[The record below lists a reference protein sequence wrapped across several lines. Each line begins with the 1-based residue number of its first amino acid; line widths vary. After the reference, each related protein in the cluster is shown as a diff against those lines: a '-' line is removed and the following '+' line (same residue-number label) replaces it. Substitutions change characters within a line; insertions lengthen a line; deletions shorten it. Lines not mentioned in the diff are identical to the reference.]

1 MPLWGV
7 VTSAA
12 APVLL
17 VAGWTIA
24 ARLQPE
30 GFDPVSQTI
39 SELAGDDAT
48 DQWVMTSAIIG
59 TGIAQM
65 ATAIAMRPVP
75 RTGRVLLATGG
86 VFTVL
91 IALNP
96 LPAGGAG
103 STAHAVVAAGSFGAL
118 ALWPFAGWRTGDA
131 LPWALRRGVALSAGV
146 GLVAATAWFFHGVLT
161 ESAHV
166 GLVERVDALLLNLWP
181 LAVAVSL
188 RSSHADRGRGR

>member
-1 MPLWGV
+1 MPRWGV
-7 VTSAA
+7 VTAAA

-30 GFDPVSQTI
+30 GFDQVTQTI
-39 SELAGDDAT
+39 SALAADDAT
-48 DQWVMTSAIIG
+48 DQWVMTAAIIG
-59 TGIAQM
+59 TGIAQI
-65 ATAIAMRPVP
+65 ATAVALRPAARP
-75 RTGRVLLATGG
+75 GRILLATGG

-96 LPAGGAG
+96 LPAGGEG

-118 ALWPFAGWRTGDA
+118 ALWPFVSWRSGDA
-131 LPWALRRGVALSAGV
+131 VPWALQRGVALAAGA
-146 GLVAATAWFFHGVLT
+146 GLVAATAWFFHAALT
-161 ESAHV
+161 ESANV

-181 LAVAVSL
+181 LAVAVSVAKDKAL
-188 RSSHADRGRGR
+188 TPPNR

>member
-1 MPLWGV
+1 MPRWGLLAA
-7 VTSAA
+7 AA

-39 SELAGDDAT
+39 SELAGDDASH
-48 DQWVMTSAIIG
+48 QWVMTTAIIG
-59 TGIAQM
+59 TGLAQI
-65 ATAIAMRPVP
+65 ATAVALRPAARP
-75 RTGRVLLATGG
+75 GRILLAAGG
-86 VFTVL
+86 AFTVL

-96 LPAGGAG
+96 LPAGGSG

-118 ALWPFAGWRTGDA
+118 AAWPFASWRSGESI
-131 LPWALRRGVALSAGV
+131 PWGLRRAVALTAGLSLV
-146 GLVAATAWFFHGVLT
+146 GATAWFFHGALT
-161 ESAHV
+161 ESANV

-181 LAVAVSL
+181 LAVAASI
-188 RSSHADRGRGR
+188 RSAAD